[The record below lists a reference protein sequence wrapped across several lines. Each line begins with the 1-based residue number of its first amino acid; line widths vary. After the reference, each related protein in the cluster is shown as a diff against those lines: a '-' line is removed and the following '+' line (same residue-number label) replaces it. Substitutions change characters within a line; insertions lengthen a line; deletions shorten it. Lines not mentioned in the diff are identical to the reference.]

1 MNGLIYTIFKN
12 KEPHIFC
19 YQNFIKAIIFNEQP
33 SSQNPYYMDSYYL
46 LDIIIEKRIMK
57 TILNLA

>member
-1 MNGLIYTIFKN
+1 MNGRIYSIFKN

-19 YQNFIKAIIFNEQP
+19 LQNFIKAIIFNEQP

-46 LDIIIEKRIMK
+46 LDIIIEKKIMK
-57 TILNLA
+57 MTLNLA